1 MRKNPAIWISLIAA
15 LLALSVS
22 FGVRISG
29 TQSEAILRLAEIA
42 VPLIIGGAGFAI
54 RSQVYNADS
63 AQLALR
69 MPPDSSVKLLDQV
82 IETGVRV
89 EPNDTKAEIVS
100 KINNANVA

>member
-29 TQSEAILRLAEIA
+29 TQSEAIINLATIM
-42 VPLIIGGAGFAI
+42 VPLIIGGAGVAI

-63 AQLALR
+63 VQTAIN
-69 MPPDSSVKLLDQV
+69 MPQGSSVALLDKV
-82 IETGVRV
+82 IAADVTV
-89 EPNDTKAEIVS
+89 EPNDTKAEVVN
-100 KINNANVA
+100 KVNNANVV